1 MTLLF
6 FLCLLVLFAPLVAL
20 RRVVDWWSGEVPDD
34 A

>member
-1 MTLLF
+1 VTLIF

-20 RRVVDWWSGEVPDD
+20 RRAVDWWFSEVPDD